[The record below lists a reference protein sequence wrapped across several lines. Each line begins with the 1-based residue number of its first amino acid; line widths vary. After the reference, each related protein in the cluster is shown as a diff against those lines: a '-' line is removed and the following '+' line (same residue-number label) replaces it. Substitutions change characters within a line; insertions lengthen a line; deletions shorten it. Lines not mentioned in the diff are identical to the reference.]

1 MNAKILLVDDD
12 VPLSKAISSTLAA
25 AGYQPLTAYTAEDG
39 LQAAFTKQPD
49 LILLD
54 IMVPTSGG
62 WEVCRRIRE
71 LHDTVPII
79 FLTALGNTENVVYG
93 FEVGA
98 DDYVVKPFEDAE
110 LLARVKAH
118 LRRTQNNTP
127 PQRLVFGQDEIVL
140 DLRNRLVLVRGT
152 TVELT
157 PREYELLV
165 ALATQA
171 GRVISPLE
179 LVSRAWGMND
189 SAATE
194 NLKPYIHYL
203 RKKLELDPAA
213 PRWVMTIRGVG
224 YRFAEG

>member
-12 VPLSKAISSTLAA
+12 VPLSKAISRTLAA

-39 LQAAFTKQPD
+39 LQVALTQQPD

-54 IMVPTSGG
+54 IMIPTSGG

-71 LHDTVPII
+71 LHGTIPII

-93 FEVGA
+93 FEAGA
-98 DDYVVKPFEDAE
+98 DDYIIKPFEEAE
-110 LLARVKAH
+110 LLARVKAQ
-118 LRRTQNNTP
+118 LRRAQNSAP
-127 PQRLVFGQDEIVL
+127 AQRLVFGREEIVL
-140 DLRNRLVLVRGT
+140 DLRNRQVLVRGT
-152 TVELT
+152 AVDLT

-171 GRVISPLE
+171 GRVIPSAE
-179 LVSRAWGMND
+179 LASRAWGMAD
-189 SAATE
+189 SAGPD

-213 PRWVMTIRGVG
+213 PRWIMTIRGVG

>member
-12 VPLSKAISSTLAA
+12 VPLSQAISRTLEA
-25 AGYQPLTAYTAEDG
+25 AGYQPLMAYTAEDA
-39 LQAAFTKQPD
+39 LQVAFTQQPD

-98 DDYVVKPFEDAE
+98 DDYIVKPFEEAE

-118 LRRTQNNTP
+118 LRRAQNSAS

-152 TVELT
+152 AVELT

-171 GRVISPLE
+171 GRVVPAAE
-179 LVSRAWGMND
+179 LASRAWGMTD
-189 SAATE
+189 SAAVD

-213 PRWVMTIRGVG
+213 PRWIMTIRGIG
-224 YRFAEG
+224 YRFTEG